1 MFTTIEPRLI
11 ALLNNDVQDDS
22 PTSPSLELPP
32 LHDPNILKASGRPLL
47 LEPDTSKRNGKLA
60 ASSQLAPKHKT
71 LIAPIEEDDTTHN
84 GNEGKQKSGK
94 APSDRALGV
103 SSPQSLRKILDD
115 DTDSPSSISSKKR
128 HIAETSKDDFVQLPQ
143 PPKKQKAAKQVV
155 PPIIIGLFEPPPQA
169 ALFPPIASSS
179 FHDSHGRNSLNTV
192 PPKVKELKES
202 SKHDSS
208 NDTEERNVTSNA
220 TASKKNVRAR
230 KKWTEEETNNLL
242 LGVHK
247 HGVGNWADILEDK
260 TFLFNGRSGSD
271 LKDRWR
277 TCCPAELRGKVPNAM
292 KSSQTTESGNR
303 RGGQPKS
310 KSSLMS
316 ENILIDEDD
325 ATTGEPNAETPRRSR
340 AHRKKLEDL
349 AQLGIEGPFRKSRRR
364 ERRPFSE
371 DEDRQ
376 ILEGYNLHGPA
387 WTSIQRDPQFQ
398 LQSRKPT
405 DLRDRFRNKYPE
417 KFRSEEKAGKESS
430 LTSATHSSS
439 SLKSLG
445 GRGKDNLVSNVGQAT
460 ANSHLPGQDIDSRSS
475 EMWSKEAMLPP
486 PQSSFQTFSNR
497 DGLRI
502 QEIISSEQDEL
513 KAPPLQHQSSLFGFK
528 DNFSTFADQ
537 AESTDGLP
545 FSQSFDWNP
554 GIAAPFSNNINE
566 MDISRLLLDE
576 PWPDLHNGNGKEKQS
591 FTDINSIITPSDP
604 LPSGPSFFN
613 MLNDSDQIVELND
626 STFG

>member
-1 MFTTIEPRLI
+1 
-11 ALLNNDVQDDS
+11 
-22 PTSPSLELPP
+22 
-32 LHDPNILKASGRPLL
+32 
-47 LEPDTSKRNGKLA
+47 
-60 ASSQLAPKHKT
+60 
-71 LIAPIEEDDTTHN
+71 LIAPIEEDETAHKS
-84 GNEGKQKSGK
+84 NEEKQKPGK
-94 APSDRALGV
+94 APAERALGV

-115 DTDSPSSISSKKR
+115 DTDSPAVISSKKR
-128 HIAETSKDDFVQLPQ
+128 HIAESNKDDFFQLPQ

-208 NDTEERNVTSNA
+208 NDTEEKNVSSNGNA
-220 TASKKNVRAR
+220 TKKNVRAR

-247 HGVGNWADILEDK
+247 HGVGNWAEILEDK
-260 TFLFNGRSGSD
+260 TFSFNGRSGSD
-271 LKDRWR
+271 LKDRFR
-277 TCCPAELRGKVPNAM
+277 TCCPAELRGKTPNSM
-292 KSSQTTESGNR
+292 KSSQATESGNR
-303 RGGQPKS
+303 RGAQPKS

-316 ENILIDEDD
+316 ENILIDED
-325 ATTGEPNAETPRRSR
+325 NAETPRRSR

-417 KFRSEEKAGKESS
+417 KFRSEEKTGKESS

-445 GRGKDNLVSNVGQAT
+445 GRVKDNLPSNAGQAP
-460 ANSHLPGQDIDSRSS
+460 ANSQLFGQEVDSRSS
-475 EMWSKEAMLPP
+475 EIWSKEPMLPP

-497 DGLRI
+497 EGLRI
-502 QEIISSEQDEL
+502 QEIITSEQDGF
-513 KAPPLQHQSSLFGFK
+513 KAPPLQHQNSIFSFK

-537 AESTDGLP
+537 SESTDGLP

-576 PWPDLHNGNGKEKQS
+576 TWSDLPNGSGKEKQS
-591 FTDINSIITPSDP
+591 YTDINSIITPSAEP